1 MKLLKFLAGILL
13 LAVLAV
19 FLIPA
24 LYGLA
29 WMLVVVLP
37 IVCACIT
44 VNEAWRGDGP
54 ESAAETLGKFA
65 LAVFVLPLAIM
76 AFAAPLRAILLAVM
90 SFFPGAMARFD
101 EIHGFVYV
109 PLAAAF
115 GDLAPYWLDV
125 YWGATSAGIIF
136 FIALCGSIRR
146 NRLARQ
152 VKILPTAR
160 IRSVAVGLAE
170 LKGKAIAMAGS
181 AKGAPIM
188 RSWIESTGDGHSH
201 RTHIDPFYLDD
212 GTGRILVDPR
222 GASIN
227 DEGAFFDIDL
237 HQAILK
243 LVKRKTGLP
252 ESRLMPGDTVYVVGS
267 VQINRDRGE
276 YPDEQIVVKPCKSSW
291 LSMNFYD
298 LFLVSNISE
307 AALLKGF
314 HGSVGRGWSAVFIGM
329 AIGLWLSGFALT
341 NIIQIEASRIEA
353 APASLRLISTPT
365 TLERKIEIG
374 DLGRHPTIHFVEL
387 LDEGDRDKTQSI
399 MRRFRDLRLVPLAMP
414 ALRAQAAD
422 IDSPGFGI
430 SNYWL
435 AKLSESPHGH
445 WGVQLFDDKYAARR
459 EALVLRLKTRYHDRR
474 LFVSYRAWA
483 DRDRS
488 PENDRVRNRKVVI
501 VLTNKD
507 TGKKHESVFP
517 AEPGFSQ
524 IDDVE
529 AFEYLEPGTYEV
541 DAFLK
546 TQYGSGLYD
555 RGSRRRSGVDIRL
568 EE

>member
-1 MKLLKFLAGILL
+1 MKLLKFLAGVLL
-13 LAVLAV
+13 LAVLAAI
-19 FLIPA
+19 LIPA

-29 WMLVVVLP
+29 WMLATILP
-37 IVCACIT
+37 VVCAC
-44 VNEAWRGDGP
+44 VVVGDAWREEGP
-54 ESAAETLGKFA
+54 VKPVEILGKLA
-65 LAVFVLPLAIM
+65 LAVLVLPLAMM
-76 AFAAPLRAILLAVM
+76 AIAAPLRAILLAVM
-90 SFFPGAMARFD
+90 SFFPEAMARFN

-115 GDLAPYWLDV
+115 GDLAPYWMDL
-125 YWGATSAGIIF
+125 YWGAFGAGIIF

-152 VKILPTAR
+152 VRILPTAK

-170 LKGKAIAMAGS
+170 LKGKAIAMAGN

-188 RSWIESTGDGHSH
+188 RSWIESTDDGHST

-243 LVKRKTGLP
+243 LVKKKAGFP
-252 ESRLMPGDTVYVVGS
+252 ESRLMHGDTVYVVGN
-267 VQINRDRGE
+267 VQINRDRDA
-276 YPDEQIVVKPCKSSW
+276 YPDEEVVVKPCKSSW
-291 LSMNFYD
+291 LSMRFYD

-314 HGSVGRGWSAVFIGM
+314 QGSVARGWCAVFIGM
-329 AIGLWLSGFALT
+329 AFGLWLSGFALT
-341 NIIQIEASRIEA
+341 NIIQLEASRVEA
-353 APASLRLISTPT
+353 APAYLRLISTPT
-365 TLERKIEIG
+365 TLEREIDIG
-374 DLGRHPTIHFVEL
+374 ELGRHPTIHFVEL
-387 LDEGDRDKTQSI
+387 LEEGDRDKTESI
-399 MRRFRDLRLVPLAMP
+399 MRRFRDLLLTPLATP
-414 ALRAQAAD
+414 TLRVQAAD

-435 AKLSESPHGH
+435 LKLDALPHGH

-459 EALVLRLKTRYHDRR
+459 EALVLRLMTRYHDRR
-474 LFVSYRAWA
+474 LFVSYRAWV
-483 DRDRS
+483 DRDRV
-488 PENDRVRNRKVVI
+488 PGNDRVRNRKVVI
-501 VLTNKD
+501 ALTNEQ
-507 TGKKHESVFP
+507 TGKQHEAVFP
-517 AEPGFSQ
+517 ADPGFNR
-524 IDDVE
+524 IDGTE

-541 DAFLK
+541 DAFVK
-546 TQYGSGLYD
+546 TKYGSGLYD

-568 EE
+568 ED